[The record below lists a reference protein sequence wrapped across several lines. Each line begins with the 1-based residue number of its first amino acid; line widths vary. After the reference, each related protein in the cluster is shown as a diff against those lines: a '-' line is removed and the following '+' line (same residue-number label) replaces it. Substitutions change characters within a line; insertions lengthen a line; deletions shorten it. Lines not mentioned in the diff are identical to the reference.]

1 MKKISALIIIGLL
14 CFSMFSVLLPK
25 VKAESVTLE
34 TLWTTPVTDNTSFV
48 SDIGDVNGNGNPE
61 VAVLDAHWPT
71 GPATVQVLKNDGTT
85 LWITSIN
92 FAGTGIAVE
101 DTNLDGNAEVYVF
114 GTTGVPPHYGD
125 PIIACFDANGN
136 QLWQFTRHETSPWS
150 RDIDW
155 VSFVNLD
162 LDPQLEIFCGG
173 GGWADYINY
182 AFDTNGALMWTF
194 TTRDIG
200 SDWKIGDVNGDGA
213 DEIVLFTFQEVY
225 ILSKSGTLL
234 RTIQPHTTSAWA
246 QGALGDVNGD
256 GVAEI
261 VDSIK
266 SYDISYNF
274 VNTLFVYKGDGTLLW
289 QKNYPQN
296 PDGTP
301 MNPILVDLTGDGIQD
316 VVVLA
321 NKLINAYKN
330 DGTLLWTFSDIN
342 PTRPWEVFITNFDLI
357 KGDNKDEILFQ
368 CDQGLYI
375 LSLNGELIQ
384 RFDVPNQGRWVQSG
398 HIGKDPRVDN
408 LYYEFGDINND
419 GTNEL
424 IMDEVIDGQH
434 YVAVGSL
441 ERPLGGLVGYWK
453 FDEGSGSVAYDS
465 SGYGNDGT
473 IYGATWVDGIKGKA
487 LHFDGVDD
495 WVRILSTSSISGLSQ
510 ITLEAWIKEDSVATT
525 VKGIISKCT
534 GIAHPT
540 YDAEYYLGLYGQD
553 LAFHVS
559 NYNYIA
565 HDTVSGAIN
574 EADRWYHVAATWSG
588 DSYTIYVDGVPRK
601 SGTCTPQTTFSNTV
615 DLQIGRHGS
624 WSWVYFHGVIDEVM
638 IYNYAR
644 TAEEIWNDFTQVSMT
659 WEKYAG
665 NPVLDIGPSGSWD
678 DLSVWAPTVLF
689 KDGMY
694 KMWYCGGRND
704 QYIRIGLATSLDGI
718 SWIRYGTTPVLDVSP
733 SGWDSFQ
740 VSCPSVL
747 FDGSKYCMWYSGDN
761 GYSIGL
767 ATSDD
772 GISWTKYSG
781 NPVLTGGRYPSV
793 IFDGSI
799 YKMWYEGYDYTI
811 NYATS
816 TDGIVWTEYSGNP
829 VLVPG
834 PSGSWDGMYVSTP
847 SVIFDGSQYIM
858 SYTGY
863 KDSMLSRRIGIA
875 YSPDGIVW
883 SKDPDNPIIDVG
895 PVGAWDDTF
904 VDHSALLLVGSSLKM
919 WYSGFDGTN
928 TLTSPTYYHR
938 IGLATLGVEP
948 DFEILPIE
956 PEYAVADPHK
966 TTEFKI
972 TVKSLNGFNQPVALS
987 AVYSSHEL
995 SGTFEEAVVTP
1006 PAGGSVTT
1014 TLRVS
1019 VLSEAINTHQ
1029 IYITGKSGALSHT
1042 KTATLHVPYMSVP
1055 YLSQGDVN
1063 WCLPTSVAM
1072 VCRFYG
1078 KQVHQAD
1085 VASGLRMSHSGLSL
1099 PIPPDYKD
1107 RVRRYVVDDLGLK
1120 FELGA
1125 EWNRLNL
1132 ANMLNKGLPAVLS
1145 VRDEYGL
1152 LPAFFH
1158 SVVITGFNVEKDLL
1172 FISDPSGVLV
1182 DGIYTINPERPYVHV
1197 AVPFADLEDYLT
1209 RNSRVVDSWFG
1220 IDGNP
1225 NPKIG
1230 LLNIIGGDLNE
1241 YRTVSISQNSYR
1253 PWRDSY
1259 RIYWYGVPF
1268 GLTWTGFLARARHF
1282 PCLSENDYLAVYG
1295 FNEFPIINPTD
1306 TTRDYKFE
1314 VAFVQSG
1321 VVKGTSGKLPISNVG
1336 ACDMKNTPIS
1346 RDSPLRLGDVISE
1359 TGFYNISL
1367 RLYDSEDRILD
1378 WVDLPQ
1384 VWYSTKPTFGIQVYS
1399 PANVFVI
1406 DPLRRSIGFNPT
1418 INESVNEIP
1427 GAFYSG
1433 PGTEPQIIMIPDPIN
1448 GSYNILLVG
1457 TASGDYTL
1465 TVEYI
1470 TAEQTTTQTFNGTIS
1485 ENEHQYYSAVISET
1499 GEMNAISW
1507 EHVFKDPKRGTILK
1521 VSADDKFFQFVAP
1534 DKDFGIKCD
1543 ADMKVLNHVILIC
1556 YEDSEMRL
1564 VATAVNDKIDF
1575 CSAIAWDKQT
1585 RKCYLLIDKPN
1596 LPRYIRCHFFI

>member
-1 MKKISALIIIGLL
+1 MKKIPALIIIGLL

-150 RDIDW
+150 RGIDW

-644 TAEEIWNDFTQVSMT
+644 TAEEIKADYNLGAYAPSAPRNLKAESRFSEVRLTWEEPSDVGISPILNYKIYRGVSPGSETFLASVDGTALEYLDSVSSDDLYYYYVTAENSAGEGPASNEVKCSRKESIKGIETVVSIKDFAVDGDWFAHVKKYTNIVFTVQQNFIVPIRYDPETRELIDYYWVQNVIEVQSSSSAPSPTNSKMTGVFQIWENIKIKGEWYNWVVYTEEGKGLYNFKDTVVLRSTIQGISLVLENDFQRLTLPIVPLQSFIYFD
-659 WEKYAG
+659 WPAPGYSLAG
-665 NPVLDIGPSGSWD
+665 APEIVIVGP
-678 DLSVWAPTVLF
+678 PTVKRSWMRDEQTWSTDVVPFISPTSGHVDNYVLV
-689 KDGMY
+689 GY
-694 KMWYCGGRND
+694 ETWLNGELT
-704 QYIRIGLATSLDGI
+704 IASPIG
-718 SWIRYGTTPVLDVSP
+718 YGEAMTAE
-733 SGWDSFQ
+733 
-740 VSCPSVL
+740 
-747 FDGSKYCMWYSGDN
+747 K
-761 GYSIGL
+761 SIGL
-767 ATSDD
+767 EWSK
-772 GISWTKYSG
+772 S
-781 NPVLTGGRYPSV
+781 TGDFNYNSLYYAFPPTAYPHQGFWV
-793 IFDGSI
+793 EPN
-799 YKMWYEGYDYTI
+799 YEKPLAFPP
-811 NYATS
+811 N
-816 TDGIVWTEYSGNP
+816 
-829 VLVPG
+829 VP
-834 PSGSWDGMYVSTP
+834 STP
-847 SVIFDGSQYIM
+847 SPKKALKIHLACPAYLSIFDSFGRHV
-858 SYTGY
+858 GY
-863 KDSMLSRRIGIA
+863 
-875 YSPDGIVW
+875 
-883 SKDPDNPIIDVG
+883 N
-895 PVGAWDDTF
+895 
-904 VDHSALLLVGSSLKM
+904 
-919 WYSGFDGTN
+919 
-928 TLTSPTYYHR
+928 
-938 IGLATLGVEP
+938 LATDSV
-948 DFEILPIE
+948 DAEIP
-956 PEYAVADPHK
+956 
-966 TTEFKI
+966 
-972 TVKSLNGFNQPVALS
+972 
-987 AVYSSHEL
+987 
-995 SGTFEEAVVTP
+995 
-1006 PAGGSVTT
+1006 
-1014 TLRVS
+1014 
-1019 VLSEAINTHQ
+1019 
-1029 IYITGKSGALSHT
+1029 
-1042 KTATLHVPYMSVP
+1042 
-1055 YLSQGDVN
+1055 
-1063 WCLPTSVAM
+1063 
-1072 VCRFYG
+1072 
-1078 KQVHQAD
+1078 
-1085 VASGLRMSHSGLSL
+1085 
-1099 PIPPDYKD
+1099 
-1107 RVRRYVVDDLGLK
+1107 
-1120 FELGA
+1120 
-1125 EWNRLNL
+1125 
-1132 ANMLNKGLPAVLS
+1132 
-1145 VRDEYGL
+1145 
-1152 LPAFFH
+1152 
-1158 SVVITGFNVEKDLL
+1158 
-1172 FISDPSGVLV
+1172 
-1182 DGIYTINPERPYVHV
+1182 
-1197 AVPFADLEDYLT
+1197 
-1209 RNSRVVDSWFG
+1209 
-1220 IDGNP
+1220 
-1225 NPKIG
+1225 
-1230 LLNIIGGDLNE
+1230 
-1241 YRTVSISQNSYR
+1241 
-1253 PWRDSY
+1253 
-1259 RIYWYGVPF
+1259 
-1268 GLTWTGFLARARHF
+1268 
-1282 PCLSENDYLAVYG
+1282 
-1295 FNEFPIINPTD
+1295 
-1306 TTRDYKFE
+1306 
-1314 VAFVQSG
+1314 
-1321 VVKGTSGKLPISNVG
+1321 
-1336 ACDMKNTPIS
+1336 
-1346 RDSPLRLGDVISE
+1346 DVIYLFDKTQRITIFDSSE
-1359 TGFYNISL
+1359 SYELQVIGTG
-1367 RLYDSEDRILD
+1367 D
-1378 WVDLPQ
+1378 
-1384 VWYSTKPTFGIQVYS
+1384 
-1399 PANVFVI
+1399 
-1406 DPLRRSIGFNPT
+1406 
-1418 INESVNEIP
+1418 
-1427 GAFYSG
+1427 
-1433 PGTEPQIIMIPDPIN
+1433 
-1448 GSYNILLVG
+1448 
-1457 TASGDYTL
+1457 GDYTL
-1465 TVEYI
+1465 EILWQNENGETS
-1470 TAEQTTTQTFNGTIS
+1470 TLWNFSGTIS
-1485 ENEHQYYSAVISET
+1485 TGRVLSYTISTVTPEPFII
-1499 GEMNAISW
+1499 MW
-1507 EHVFKDPKRGTILK
+1507 EYVFKDPKRGTMLK
-1521 VSADDKFFQFVAP
+1521 VSTDDKFFQFIAP

-1543 ADMKVLNHVILIC
+1543 ADMKVLNHVIIIC